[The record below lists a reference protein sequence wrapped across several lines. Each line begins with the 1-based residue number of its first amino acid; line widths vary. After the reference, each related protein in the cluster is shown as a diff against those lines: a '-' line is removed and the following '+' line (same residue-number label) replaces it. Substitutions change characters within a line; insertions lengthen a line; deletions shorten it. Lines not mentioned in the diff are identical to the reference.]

1 MDPPGR
7 ARASRS
13 RAFCVNRSVH
23 NRGRI
28 DIFDKKGNVVNRY
41 AKNNL
46 KKAVANGSDANVEES
61 GARRLSNPNYQRML
75 NKRLNSGKA
84 ATEARARS

>member
-1 MDPPGR
+1 MDPPGG

-13 RAFCVNRSVH
+13 RAFCVDRSIH

-41 AKNNL
+41 AKKNL
-46 KKAVANGSDANVEES
+46 KKAVANGSDADVEES

-75 NKRLNSGKA
+75 NKRLIS
-84 ATEARARS
+84 TRTM

>member
-1 MDPPGR
+1 MDPPGG

-13 RAFCVNRSVH
+13 RAFCVDPSIH

-41 AKNNL
+41 AKKNL
-46 KKAVANGSDANVEES
+46 KKAVANGSDADVDES
-61 GARRLSNPNYQRML
+61 GARWSLNPNYQRML

-84 ATEARARS
+84 ATEASARS